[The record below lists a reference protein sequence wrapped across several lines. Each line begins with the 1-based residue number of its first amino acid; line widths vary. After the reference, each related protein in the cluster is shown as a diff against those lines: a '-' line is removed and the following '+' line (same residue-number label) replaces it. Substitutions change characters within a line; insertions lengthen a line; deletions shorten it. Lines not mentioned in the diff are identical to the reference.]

1 LLRRIVII
9 CLFISVSL
17 SGYSQKQDL
26 IQLSGVIRNEYLQPL
41 QFTHI
46 LITNQNRGTI
56 SDLKG
61 MFSFIVEPHD
71 TILFSSV
78 GYKKVGLIIPDTLK
92 TFHLEVDIY
101 METDTIMIE
110 EVIILPWK
118 TYEEF
123 KKAFLA
129 LELPDDDLNRAYKNI
144 ALIKTQI
151 YYSSTTPDPGLNY
164 KYMLQEQYNDLYTK
178 GQLPY
183 YSIFNPIRWAEFF
196 KYLEEGK
203 FKNKNR

>member
-1 LLRRIVII
+1 MRYQFVII
-9 CLFISVSL
+9 ILFFSVSL
-17 SGYSQKQDL
+17 SGYAQDHDL
-26 IQLSGVIRNEYLQPL
+26 IQLSGVVRNEFMQPL

-46 LITNQNRGTI
+46 LVTNQHRGTI
-56 SDLKG
+56 SDQKG
-61 MFSFIVEPHD
+61 MFSFIVQPHD
-71 TILFSSV
+71 TILFSQV
-78 GYKKVGLIIPDTLK
+78 GYKRVGLIIPDTLK

-123 KKAFLA
+123 KEAFLA

-151 YYSSTTPDPGLNY
+151 YYTDAAPDPGLNY
-164 KYMLQEQYNDLYTK
+164 KYMLQQQYNDLYTK
-178 GQLPY
+178 GQMPY

-203 FKNKNR
+203 FRNKDR

>member
-1 LLRRIVII
+1 LRRKLTILILLI
-9 CLFISVSL
+9 SL
-17 SGYSQKQDL
+17 SLAGYAQDEDL
-26 IQLSGVIRNEYLQPL
+26 IQLSGVIRNEFLQPL

-46 LITNQNRGTI
+46 LIANQNRGTI
-56 SDLKG
+56 SDQKG
-61 MFSFIVEPHD
+61 MFSFIVEPYD
-71 TILFSSV
+71 TILFSAV
-78 GYKKVGLIIPDTLK
+78 GFKKVGLIIPDTLK

-123 KKAFLA
+123 KEAFLA
-129 LELPDDDLNRAYKNI
+129 LELPDDDMNRAYKNI

-151 YYSSTTPDPGLNY
+151 YYSNTTPDPGLNY
-164 KYMLQEQYNDLYTK
+164 KYMLQEQYNELYTR
-178 GQLPY
+178 GQMPY

-203 FKNKNR
+203 FRNKDR

>member
-1 LLRRIVII
+1 
-9 CLFISVSL
+9 
-17 SGYSQKQDL
+17 
-26 IQLSGVIRNEYLQPL
+26 
-41 QFTHI
+41 
-46 LITNQNRGTI
+46 
-56 SDLKG
+56 
-61 MFSFIVEPHD
+61 MFSFIVEPYD

-92 TFHLEVDIY
+92 TFHLELDIY

-123 KKAFLA
+123 KEAFLS
-129 LELPDDDLNRAYKNI
+129 LELPDDDMNRAYKNI

-151 YYSSTTPDPGLNY
+151 YYSGTPDPGLNY
-164 KYMLQEQYNDLYTK
+164 KYMLQEQYNQLYTK
-178 GQLPY
+178 GQMPY
-183 YSIFNPIRWAEFF
+183 YSILNPIRWAEFF

>member
-1 LLRRIVII
+1 MRRNIIILILL
-9 CLFISVSL
+9 LSL
-17 SGYSQKQDL
+17 SLAGYSQEQEL
-26 IQLSGVIRNEYLQPL
+26 IQLSGVIRNEHLQPL

-56 SDLKG
+56 SDQKG
-61 MFSFIVEPHD
+61 MFSFIVEPYD

-92 TFHLEVDIY
+92 TFHLELDIY

-123 KKAFLA
+123 KEAFLA
-129 LELPDDDLNRAYKNI
+129 LELPDDDMNRAYRNI

-151 YYSSTTPDPGLNY
+151 YYSGTPDPGLNY
-164 KYMLQEQYNDLYTK
+164 KYMLQEQYNQLYTK
-178 GQLPY
+178 GQMPY

>member
-1 LLRRIVII
+1 LRRNILILI
-9 CLFISVSL
+9 LLFSLCLAV
-17 SGYSQKQDL
+17 YSQEQEL
-26 IQLSGVIRNEYLQPL
+26 IQLSGVIRNEHLQPL

-56 SDLKG
+56 SDQKG
-61 MFSFIVEPHD
+61 MFSFIVEPYD

-92 TFHLEVDIY
+92 TFHLELDIY

-123 KKAFLA
+123 KEAFLA
-129 LELPDDDLNRAYKNI
+129 LELPDDDMNRAYRNI

-151 YYSSTTPDPGLNY
+151 YYSGTPDPGLNY
-164 KYMLQEQYNDLYTK
+164 KYMLQEQYNQLYTK
-178 GQLPY
+178 GQMPY